1 MLKSPCMKSSAGP
14 IFVGRLSPDVPSRG
28 SPKPDLLVAARRAG
42 AGEIA
47 LTSHRPR
54 VGRRRLNLGLDR
66 HLARWRDKSGA
77 GVFELLARIL
87 ASTKAGPGLATHLGR
102 DNPPLPILVLEEA
115 NHLVVVTKDAI
126 GLHRSALRAPG
137 LRPRACLVATLLAHS
152 LRAAAR
158 LRAEESYDAAKERT
172 LDQKNLLLLLVG
184 TLGTEWDPDE
194 VADELTGIIAGKD
207 PLIPEF
213 RRLARKLTG
222 SLTRREATRLD
233 DRVFRDGALFDRLPG
248 REKLRVVIAGTM
260 AWYGMLTLGLLRLP
274 RRAFQRRNPYYE
286 TAWWI
291 LRAKP
296 GGRGLFKTGLLRKAR
311 DRFRSFRFLRGMEYL
326 WSSWNPTLAETCL
339 RPVYRMAGGN
349 RRPFLAT
356 MATYAYTAIVIHP
369 LWATLLIT
377 GGAWALGLVW
387 PWIDTE
393 TRIASRENVILHAI
407 VIGFW
412 IGVGLVVA
420 TSKALKSR

>member
-1 MLKSPCMKSSAGP
+1 MKSSADP
-14 IFVGRLSPDVPSRG
+14 ILVGRLSSRG
-28 SPKPDLLVAARRAG
+28 TPKPDLLVSARRIG
-42 AGEIA
+42 AGEIP
-47 LTSHRPR
+47 LTPHRPR
-54 VGRRRLNLGLDR
+54 VGRRRLNLGLGR
-66 HLARWRDKSGA
+66 QLARWRGKSGA
-77 GVFELLARIL
+77 GVFELLSRIL
-87 ASTKAGPGLATHLGR
+87 AQTKAGPGLATHLGP
-102 DNPPLPILVLEEA
+102 DDPALPILVLEEA
-115 NHLVVVTKDAI
+115 DHLVVVTKDAV
-126 GLHRSALRAPG
+126 GLHRSALQAPG
-137 LRPRACLVATLLAHS
+137 LRPRACLVATLLAHA

-158 LRAEESYDAAKERT
+158 LRAGETYDVEKERT

-194 VADELTGIIAGKD
+194 VADEITGLLDGKD

-222 SLTRREATRLD
+222 SLTRKAATRLD

-248 REKLRVVIAGTM
+248 REQFRVVAAGTL

-274 RRAFQRRNPYYE
+274 RRAFARWNPYYE

-291 LRAKP
+291 FRAKP
-296 GGRGLFKTGLLRKAR
+296 GGRGLFKTGLLRRAGE
-311 DRFRSFRFLRGMEYL
+311 RFRAFRLLGGMEYL

-369 LWATLLIT
+369 LWITLLIT
-377 GGAWALGLVW
+377 GSAWALGHVW
-387 PWIDTE
+387 PWIYTD

-420 TSKALKSR
+420 TSKALKK